1 MQYLTG
7 VRGYRIFVLIIIS
20 SLLPVHGFAHDIEK
34 LLFLVVDKDEVIAS
48 NTRLGRFD
56 RLVLGPREK
65 MVDYKVANAVAVV
78 VTNRR
83 FAAYGVLHGG
93 WNSRRTQAGER
104 LVSLEVADY
113 SATVLTT
120 DRILNY
126 SGRTGAWSEAKR

>member
-1 MQYLTG
+1 MKRLPG
-7 VRGYRIFVLIIIS
+7 MLGFVISLLFIIIC
-20 SLLPVHGFAHDIEK
+20 LLPAPAAAHDIEK

-48 NTRLGRFD
+48 NTKLGRFD

-65 MVDYKVANAVAVV
+65 IVDYKVANAVAVV

-83 FAAYGVLHGG
+83 FVAYGILHGG
-93 WNSRRTQAGER
+93 WNSRRAQPDER

-113 SATVLTT
+113 SATVLTS

-126 SGRTGAWSEAKR
+126 SGRAGAWSETKR

>member
-1 MQYLTG
+1 MQRLSG
-7 VRGYRIFVLIIIS
+7 LRGYGIVFLLIVGC
-20 SLLPVHGFAHDIEK
+20 LLHTHAAAHDIEK

-65 MVDYKVANAVAVV
+65 IVDYKVANAVAVV

-83 FAAYGVLHGG
+83 FVAYGILHGG
-93 WNSRRTQAGER
+93 WNSRRAQPGER
-104 LVSLEVADY
+104 LVSLEVADF
-113 SATVLTT
+113 SATVLTS

-126 SGRTGAWSEAKR
+126 SGRAGTWSETKR

>member
-7 VRGYRIFVLIIIS
+7 MRDYVILLAMFVGC
-20 SLLPVHGFAHDIEK
+20 LLPVHAAAHNIEK
-34 LLFLVVDKDEVIAS
+34 LLFLVVENGEVVAS

-93 WNSRRTQAGER
+93 WNSRRVQPGER
-104 LVSLEVADY
+104 LLSLEAADY
-113 SATVLTT
+113 SATVLTS

-126 SGRTGAWSEAKR
+126 SGRTGAWSDTKR

>member
-1 MQYLTG
+1 MKRLTG
-7 VRGYRIFVLIIIS
+7 MRGFSISVLMIIVC
-20 SLLPVHGFAHDIEK
+20 LLPAQADAHDIEK
-34 LLFLVVDKDEVIAS
+34 LLFLVVDQGEIIAS

-65 MVDYKVANAVAVV
+65 VVEYKVANAVAVV

-104 LVSLEVADY
+104 LVSLDVADY
-113 SATVLTT
+113 SATVLTS

-126 SGRTGAWSEAKR
+126 SGRAGAWSEAKR